1 MYNPRVAIIILNW
14 NGWKDTIECLES
26 LYQINYSNFD
36 IIIVDNDSHD
46 ESLEKIRDY
55 ASGKIN
61 VISDYLTY
69 NPNNKPIKILEYT
82 KEESE
87 HLKDE
92 TIFLKS
98 LLPKLFLIKNNVN
111 YGFAE
116 GNNIGI
122 RFVVNT
128 WNPDYILLLN
138 NDTVV
143 DQDFL
148 KEMVSI
154 GETSKDIG
162 ILGPKIYYYNE
173 KNTIWC
179 IGGKIDWKLARGL
192 HVGID
197 EVDNG
202 QYNEISEFEYVS
214 GSAFLIKRE
223 VVDEIDLMDK
233 QFFLYFEE
241 SDWALRASQKGYR
254 SVYVPKAKVW
264 HRVSKSGGGITEPLG
279 LYYITRNRW
288 LFMKK
293 WGNIKDYSIFVI
305 YQIVGATIFP
315 LILSIYYRNWK
326 LFMAYYSGLKA
337 GVLSK

>member
-1 MYNPRVAIIILNW
+1 MDPRVTVIILNW
-14 NGWKDTIECLES
+14 NGWKDTVECLES
-26 LYQINYSNFD
+26 LFQINYSNFD
-36 IIIVDNDSHD
+36 VIVVDNDSHD
-46 ESLEKIRDY
+46 ESLEKIRNY
-55 ASGKIN
+55 ALGKIN
-61 VISDYLTY
+61 VISDFLIF
-69 NPNNKPIKILEYT
+69 NSNNKPIKILEYT

-87 HLKDE
+87 HLKVE
-92 TIFLKS
+92 TKFLKLAS
-98 LLPKLFLIKNNVN
+98 KKLFLIKNYAN

-122 RFVVNT
+122 RFAVNIL
-128 WNPDYILLLN
+128 NPKYILLLN

-148 KEMVSI
+148 KEMVNI
-154 GETSKDIG
+154 GEINTDIG
-162 ILGPKIYYYNE
+162 IIGPKIYYYNE

-192 HVGID
+192 HVGIN

-202 QYNEISEFEYVS
+202 QYDEIKEFEYVS

-223 VVDEIDLMDK
+223 VVDEIGLIDK

-241 SDWALRASQKGYR
+241 SDWALRASQNGYK
-254 SVYVPKAKVW
+254 SVYTPKAKVW
-264 HRVSKSGGGITEPLG
+264 HKVSKSGGGITKTLG

-293 WGNIKDYSIFVI
+293 WANVKDYSIFVI
-305 YQIVGATIFP
+305 YQIIGAVIFP
-315 LILSIYYRNWK
+315 LMLSIYYRNWK
-326 LFMAYYSGLKA
+326 LFMAYYFGLKA

>member
-1 MYNPRVAIIILNW
+1 MV
-14 NGWKDTIECLES
+14 
-26 LYQINYSNFD
+26 
-36 IIIVDNDSHD
+36 
-46 ESLEKIRDY
+46 
-55 ASGKIN
+55 
-61 VISDYLTY
+61 
-69 NPNNKPIKILEYT
+69 
-82 KEESE
+82 
-87 HLKDE
+87 
-92 TIFLKS
+92 
-98 LLPKLFLIKNNVN
+98 
-111 YGFAE
+111 
-116 GNNIGI
+116 NIGEI
-122 RFVVNT
+122 NT
-128 WNPDYILLLN
+128 
-138 NDTVV
+138 
-143 DQDFL
+143 
-148 KEMVSI
+148 
-154 GETSKDIG
+154 DIG
-162 ILGPKIYYYNE
+162 IIGPKIYYYNE

-192 HVGID
+192 HVGIN

-202 QYNEISEFEYVS
+202 QYDEIKEFEYVS

-223 VVDEIDLMDK
+223 VVDEIGLMDK

-264 HRVSKSGGGITEPLG
+264 HRVSKSGGGITKPLG

-293 WGNIKDYSIFVI
+293 WANIKDYSIFVI
-305 YQIVGATIFP
+305 YQIVGAVIFP

>member
-1 MYNPRVAIIILNW
+1 MDPRVTVIILNW
-14 NGWKDTIECLES
+14 NGWKDTVECLES
-26 LYQINYSNFD
+26 LFQINYSNFD
-36 IIIVDNDSHD
+36 VIVVDNDSHD
-46 ESLEKIRDY
+46 ESLEKIRNY

-61 VISDYLTY
+61 VISDFLIF
-69 NPNNKPIKILEYT
+69 NSNNKPIKILEYT

-87 HLKDE
+87 HLKVE
-92 TIFLKS
+92 TKFLKLAS
-98 LLPKLFLIKNNVN
+98 KKLFLIKNYAN

-122 RFVVNT
+122 RFAVNIL
-128 WNPDYILLLN
+128 NPKYILLLN

-148 KEMVSI
+148 KEMVNI
-154 GETSKDIG
+154 GEINTDIG
-162 ILGPKIYYYNE
+162 IIGPKIYYYNE

-192 HVGID
+192 HVGIN

-202 QYNEISEFEYVS
+202 QYDEIKEFEYVS

-223 VVDEIDLMDK
+223 VVDEIGLIDK

-241 SDWALRASQKGYR
+241 SDWALRASQNGYK
-254 SVYVPKAKVW
+254 SVYTPKAKVW
-264 HRVSKSGGGITEPLG
+264 HKVSKSGGGITKTLG

-293 WGNIKDYSIFVI
+293 WANVKDYSIFVI
-305 YQIVGATIFP
+305 YQIIGAVIFP
-315 LILSIYYRNWK
+315 LMLSIYYRNWK
-326 LFMAYYSGLKA
+326 LFMAYYFGLKA